1 MQIVPFLGRKEN
13 IVKKIA
19 RVSNVW
25 LNVSRII
32 LAPLFYEIIPC
43 KCWLVSRLPLLP
55 GSCIKEK
62 VIENGD
68 HIIPIDSSNTWK
80 NPKC

>member
-25 LNVSRII
+25 LNVSRIV

-43 KCWLVSRLPLLP
+43 KMLVCLFVFYFVFFFARLPLLP
-55 GSCIKEK
+55 G
-62 VIENGD
+62 
-68 HIIPIDSSNTWK
+68 
-80 NPKC
+80 